1 MIGSPKYLGFFLE
14 CNGNVLGSSWSCKA
28 QAELKI
34 VNHKDPNKSLKR
46 SITHLFFCKRNQ
58 DGYDNFIEWTELTNP
73 DKGFI
78 LEDAITLEVDNSLDF
93 NFRLGIKNELQSRP
107 ERTKLFG
114 PL

>member
-1 MIGSPKYLGFFLE
+1 MIGSPKCLGYFLE
-14 CNGNVLGSSWSCKA
+14 CKGDVLGSFWSCKA

-58 DGYDNFIEWTELTNP
+58 DGYDNFIQWTELTNP

-78 LEDAITLEVDNSLDF
+78 QDDTITLEVDNSRNF
-93 NFRLGIKNELQSRP
+93 NFRLGIKNELQIRP
-107 ERTKLFG
+107 MIKIGR
-114 PL
+114 